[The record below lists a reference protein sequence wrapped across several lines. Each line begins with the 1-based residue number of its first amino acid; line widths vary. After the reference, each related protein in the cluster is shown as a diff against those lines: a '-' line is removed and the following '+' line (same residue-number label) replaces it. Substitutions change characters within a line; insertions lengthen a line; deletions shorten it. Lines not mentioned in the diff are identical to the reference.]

1 VLRLGF
7 IGSGLIAWAH
17 AMGLQAMIDVGVI
30 DAEIAAVYDTD
41 PQRGGGFARANGA
54 TCVGGAGEVAE
65 ICDAVWVCTPTA
77 AHREA
82 VEEAAK
88 LGRAVFCEKPLAE
101 SLLRAESLAAVITDS
116 GVPMQVGLVLRSTPV
131 FRALREIVVSEE
143 MGAPMAAVFRD
154 DQYFPV
160 QGLYNST
167 WRAERKFAGG
177 GCLIEHSIHDVDILR
192 FCLGE
197 VEEVRSRTA
206 NLSRRG
212 DVEDM
217 ASVSLRFTSGAIADL
232 TTLWHDIM
240 GRGSSRRVEIFFRR
254 GLAWMDDDFR
264 GPLHVETS
272 TGAQVVACQSP
283 PWVDDLPLSNDDI
296 GIAIRMYV
304 EADRSFVDAVSQG
317 SAPSPGLAEALVA
330 HRLVD
335 AAYLSASSGGAP
347 VST

>member
-7 IGSGLIAWAH
+7 VGSGLIAWAH
-17 AMGLQAMIDVGVI
+17 AMGLRAMIEAGVV
-30 DAEIAAVYDTD
+30 DAEIAAVYDRD
-41 PQRGGGFARANGA
+41 PRRGAGFARANGA
-54 TCVGGAGEVAE
+54 MCVGDAGEVAE
-65 ICDAVWVCTPTA
+65 LCDAVWVCTPTA
-77 AHREA
+77 EHREA

-88 LGRAVFCEKPLAE
+88 HGRAVFCEKPLAE
-101 SLLRAESLAAVITDS
+101 SLFDAESLGALVVGS

-131 FRALREIVVSEE
+131 FRALREIVTSEQV
-143 MGAPMAAVFRD
+143 GPPMAAVFRD

-197 VEEVRSRTA
+197 VEEVRGSTA
-206 NLSRRG
+206 NLSQRG
-212 DVEDM
+212 DVEDL
-217 ASVSLRFTSGAIADL
+217 ASVSMRFASGALADL

-240 GRGSSRRVEIFFRR
+240 GRGSSRRVEIFFTR
-254 GLAWMDDDFR
+254 GLAWIDDDFL
-264 GPLHVETS
+264 GPLHIETS
-272 TGAQVVACQSP
+272 TGAQVLPCQSP
-283 PWVDDLPLSNDDI
+283 RWVDDLPLPNDDI

-304 EADRSFVDAVSQG
+304 EADRSFVDAVSGG
-317 SAPSPGLAEALVA
+317 SAPSPGLPEALMA

-335 AAYLSASSGGAP
+335 AVYRSASSGGDP